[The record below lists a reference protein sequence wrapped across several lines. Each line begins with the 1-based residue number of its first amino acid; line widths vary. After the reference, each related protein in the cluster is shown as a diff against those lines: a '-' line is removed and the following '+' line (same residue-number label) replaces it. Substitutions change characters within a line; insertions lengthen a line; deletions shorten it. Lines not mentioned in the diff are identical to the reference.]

1 MQGHITKRGDTYYVV
16 VYLGRGPDG
25 RKKYKWFRAGK
36 RKKDAEAELAR
47 IVHEIHTGTYV
58 DAGKMTVTGLLERW
72 LADYAKHNVARR
84 TYERYEEI
92 VRKHWIPAIGHIEL
106 NKLQP
111 IHIQEQY
118 TRWTEGGRLDGRGG
132 GLSPKTV
139 VQHHRVLRK
148 ALQWA
153 LKMQLIA
160 RNPADAAQPPRPAR
174 REMRA
179 LDAHQTVRLL
189 QACEG
194 TPLYIPV
201 LLAVTCGMRRGE
213 ILGLRW
219 KDVDLERGVLTVRQ
233 ALEETRDGLRFK
245 GPKTAA
251 GNRSIALPAL
261 AVQALRRHRVQQ
273 AKERLLMGPA
283 YEDHDLVCA
292 RPDGKPLRPDYLSQ
306 ALPRVAQQAG
316 LPRIRFHDLRHSHAT
331 HLLQAGVHPKV
342 VAERLGHAT
351 VQVTLDIYSHV
362 LPTLQQDAA
371 QRLDATLAAAAKALP
386 PGGLERD

>member
-25 RKKYKWFRAGK
+25 RKKYKWIRAGK

-47 IVHEIHTGTYV
+47 IVHGIHMGTYV
-58 DAGKMTVTGLLERW
+58 DAGKMTVADLLERW

-106 NKLQP
+106 GKLQP

-118 TRWTEGGRLDGRGG
+118 TRWTEEGRLDGRGG

-148 ALQWA
+148 ALQWG

-179 LDAHQTVRLL
+179 LDAQQTVRLL

-233 ALEETRDGLRFK
+233 TLEETRDGLRFK

-251 GNRSIALPAL
+251 GNRSVALPSL

-371 QRLDATLAAAAKALP
+371 QRLDATLAAAAKALQ